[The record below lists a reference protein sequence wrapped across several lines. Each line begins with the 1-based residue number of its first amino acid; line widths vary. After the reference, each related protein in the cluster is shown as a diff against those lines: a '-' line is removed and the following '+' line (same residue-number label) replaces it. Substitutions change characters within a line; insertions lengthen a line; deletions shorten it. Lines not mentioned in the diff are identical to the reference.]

1 MNLWLV
7 GMLALS
13 STFIIGGW
21 ARAAWLNRSP
31 VSVWNV
37 RLALALGLDLSALSF
52 AGMMGLRTWELGD
65 GTLPNGFFDGWM
77 TVFLSLLL
85 VSKVTLVW
93 VASVAKGHRVTLLW
107 PVYWVAV
114 AAWSLFC
121 GVR

>member
-13 STFIIGGW
+13 SAFIIGGW
-21 ARAAWLNRSP
+21 ARAAWLNRAP

-37 RLALALGLDLSALSF
+37 RLALALGLDLSAVAF
-52 AGMMGLRTWELGD
+52 AGMMGLRAWQLGD
-65 GTLPNGFFDGWM
+65 GVLPDGFFDGWM
-77 TVFLSLLL
+77 TVFLVLLL

-93 VASVAKGHRVTLLW
+93 VASVAKGHRITALW
-107 PVYWVAV
+107 PTYWVAV

>member
-13 STFIIGGW
+13 SAFIIGGW
-21 ARAAWLNRSP
+21 ARAAWLNRAP

-37 RLALALGLDLSALSF
+37 RLALALGLDLSAVAF
-52 AGMMGLRTWELGD
+52 AGMMGLRAWQLGD
-65 GTLPNGFFDGWM
+65 GYLPEGFFDGWM
-77 TVFLSLLL
+77 TVFLVLLL

-93 VASVAKGHRVTLLW
+93 VASVAKGHRITALW
-107 PVYWVAV
+107 PAYWVAV